1 MLVWL
6 FVVGFAIA
14 ATLQKGKTAMQTTIP
29 QIIQSSSNQQH
40 LSVEL
45 MSRWAKVLLSL
56 TN

>member
-1 MLVWL
+1 MLVWS

-14 ATLQKGKTAMQTTIP
+14 ATLQKGKTAMLTTIP

-45 MSRWAKVLLSL
+45 MSHWAKVLLSL
-56 TN
+56 MD

>member
-1 MLVWL
+1 MLVWS

-14 ATLQKGKTAMQTTIP
+14 AMLQKGKTAMLTTIP
-29 QIIQSSSNQQH
+29 QIILPSSNQQH

-56 TN
+56 MD